1 MAISITEDIR
11 DLLYENQLVIIQ
23 GLGMITAR
31 YNGAKIKEAEQIIV
45 PPSLHYRFDNRIK
58 ESDGIL
64 EKFIE
69 KKYNLSEEQSQQV
82 VKRFKDQ
89 VLTLLEK
96 QKKIVIQGVG
106 KLQREGDKI
115 VLRHYEGTE
124 DPISYGLPEL
134 SLKESAAESHLSSVR
149 KTSLRDSH
157 QKETVAAASS
167 TYEEQRGAEHD
178 QGEKKGSTSQEKERE
193 VESSA
198 DESAKEKSRGRK
210 KSVFPWI
217 LVLLLILSF
226 LVVLFSG
233 LYLLND
239 NVSGF
244 VHKLLNQE
252 KKENIM
258 DKEAERASDSSIKSM
273 DDESKTNKS
282 GTSEEKLVPA
292 GDNADCVII
301 VGLFG
306 DEKNVRRI
314 TSLIEGQGYEVYRR
328 SLSSGDQL
336 GLYTSCNNYNEALRF
351 AKGEIAAD
359 AFLKNLSQ

>member
-23 GLGMITAR
+23 GLGMITAS
-31 YNGAKIKEAEQIIV
+31 YNSAKIKEADEIIA
-45 PPSLHYRFDNRIK
+45 PPSLHYSFDNRIK

-69 KKYNLSEEQSQQV
+69 KKYNLSEEQSRQV
-82 VKRFKDQ
+82 VKRFKEQ
-89 VLTLLEK
+89 VLNLLEK
-96 QKKIVIQGVG
+96 HKKIVIQGVG
-106 KLQREGDKI
+106 KLQREGDSI

-134 SLKESAAESHLSSVR
+134 SLKISAAESSISAVQQ
-149 KTSLRDSH
+149 TSLHDSH
-157 QKETVAAASS
+157 QKKTATSSS
-167 TYEEQRGAEHD
+167 TIADGQRGTVKD
-178 QGEKKGSTSQEKERE
+178 QGDKKASASQEKGQEE
-193 VESSA
+193 ESSS
-198 DESAKEKSRGRK
+198 EERTKENAGGRK

-217 LVLLLILSF
+217 LVLLLVLSF

-258 DKEAERASDSSIKSM
+258 DKEAERASDSSVKSM
-273 DDESKTNKS
+273 DDESKANEPV
-282 GTSEEKLVPA
+282 TSDEKLVPA
-292 GDNADCVII
+292 GDNADCVIV

-306 DEKNVRRI
+306 DEENVRRI
-314 TSLIEGQGYEVYRR
+314 TNLI
-328 SLSSGDQL
+328 
-336 GLYTSCNNYNEALRF
+336 
-351 AKGEIAAD
+351 
-359 AFLKNLSQ
+359 